1 MSSVRKTVEH
11 NEKLTIA
18 KGEHFNLFSV
28 LDIET
33 KENKTHSAFLA
44 ELLNPN
50 GSHKKGAIFLQ
61 HFLTAIS
68 HTNNLEQSNLKHQPF
83 ISENATVLVELP
95 IGKVQ
100 LYNNENEKHKS
111 TGGRIDIY
119 LRDKKENSIAIE
131 NKIYASDQE
140 AQMQR
145 YYNYKKNNYVVY
157 YLTLLGDEPSKESK
171 LKLKSNK
178 DFFNISYKT
187 DIVNWLELCLKEVP
201 NFTSLREAINQYIL
215 LIKKL
220 TNTLNM
226 DAQEELFDTMTD
238 YLNESKI
245 IADNYNTLVN
255 HIRDKFRNDLKN
267 ALQEQ
272 IDSSRYK
279 LVLGND
285 VDKHYSQLWIN
296 FKGEVDHNFRY
307 AIESFSG
314 RGFNNNR
321 LFIGI
326 LGYEPLMDFKEYP
339 NKEWLHKGWQ
349 HIHRLKT
356 PEGNHLSLNSSVLL
370 NRIKD
375 KKEIGKYNELLQ
387 STVNQIMDFIRKTE
401 NELGFVL

>member
-1 MSSVRKTVEH
+1 MSNVRKTLEH
-11 NEKLTIA
+11 HEKLTIA

-68 HTNNLEQSNLKHQPF
+68 HTNNLEQSNLKHAPF
-83 ISENATVLVELP
+83 IAENATVIVELP
-95 IGKVQ
+95 IGKVK
-100 LYNNENEKHKS
+100 LYKNENEKHKS

-145 YYNYKKNNYVVY
+145 YYNHKKSNYVVY

-171 LKLKSNK
+171 LKLKANK

-245 IADNYNTLVN
+245 IADNYNALVN
-255 HIRDKFRNDLKN
+255 HIRDKFRSDLKN
-267 ALQEQ
+267 ALEEQ
-272 IDSSRYK
+272 IDSSRFK

-285 VDKHYSQLWIN
+285 VDKYYAQLWID
-296 FKGEVDHNFRY
+296 FKGKVDHKFRY
-307 AIESFSG
+307 GIESFSG
-314 RGFNNNR
+314 RGFNNGR
-321 LFIGI
+321 MFIGI
-326 LGYEPLMDFKEYP
+326 LGYEPLMDFKKYP

-370 NRIKD
+370 NRIRD
-375 KKEIGKYNELLQ
+375 KKEIIKYNELLEN
-387 STVNQIMDFIRKTE
+387 TVNQIIEFIEKTE
-401 NELGFVL
+401 KELGFVL